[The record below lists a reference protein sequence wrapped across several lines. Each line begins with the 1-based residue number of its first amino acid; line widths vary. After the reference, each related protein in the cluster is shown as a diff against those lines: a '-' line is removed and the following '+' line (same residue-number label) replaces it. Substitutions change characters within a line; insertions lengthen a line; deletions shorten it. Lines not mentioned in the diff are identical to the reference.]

1 MMHHKIKIHAIYPQA
16 SHRLGETAKWS
27 LCFCG
32 GESTS
37 LFSLRKTLK
46 AFIAILLLLQN
57 LEGLEKDSSL
67 FLEKLCT
74 CHNTTIAFACGAAS

>member
-1 MMHHKIKIHAIYPQA
+1 MPSIHRHPTDWERQQN
-16 SHRLGETAKWS
+16 GPFF
-27 LCFCG
+27 FCG

-46 AFIAILLLLQN
+46 AFIAILPLLQN

-74 CHNTTIAFACGAAS
+74 CHNTTIAFASGAAS